1 MSDHLLTALRVEGSV
16 PCESAIRWTL
26 QRLDGDE
33 LDVVIGGW
41 AAGCAQP
48 TPSRARLIAVDGQR
62 VRGSGGR
69 DVDPRHL
76 LGAIDHTHGVVLAQ
90 WEVDGKTNEI
100 LEFAPLLDSVALAG
114 AMVTADAMHAQ
125 RAHADY
131 LVLERGT
138 HYLLTVK
145 GNQPG
150 LYAQLKAL
158 PWADVPVART
168 HTGRTHGRVEKR
180 SVKAVKVD
188 PGSYSRTPRQAIQ
201 VTRRTRRL
209 DGATWSTE
217 IAYAVTDLP
226 AEQAQPADLAS
237 WIRGHWCV
245 ENRLHWVRDV
255 TYDEDRSQI
264 RTGNGPRAMSSL
276 GNLVLSMLRLH
287 GATNIAQALRHFAWD
302 PRQPVAL
309 LLRC

>member
-1 MSDHLLTALRVEGSV
+1 MPSSKRYRGLMCRLRAPTPAVLMVGSRSV
-16 PCESAIRWTL
+16 VSRPSRWT
-26 QRLDGDE
+26 
-33 LDVVIGGW
+33 
-41 AAGCAQP
+41 
-48 TPSRARLIAVDGQR
+48 
-62 VRGSGGR
+62 
-69 DVDPRHL
+69 
-76 LGAIDHTHGVVLAQ
+76 
-90 WEVDGKTNEI
+90 
-100 LEFAPLLDSVALAG
+100 
-114 AMVTADAMHAQ
+114 
-125 RAHADY
+125 
-131 LVLERGT
+131 
-138 HYLLTVK
+138 
-145 GNQPG
+145 
-150 LYAQLKAL
+150 
-158 PWADVPVART
+158 
-168 HTGRTHGRVEKR
+168 
-180 SVKAVKVD
+180 
-188 PGSYSRTPRQAIQ
+188 PGSYSRTPRLAIQ

-209 DGATWSTE
+209 DGAKWSTE